1 VVAGVAA
8 TTWLVGQVRVN
19 TQIDTPSILYL
30 LVILVAAITFGAGP
44 AIAASVL
51 SVVTYDFFLV
61 EPVGSFGADDIDQ
74 ILALALFL
82 LVGVVTSGLAAG
94 QRYRTEEAQRRERE
108 ATALYTLNSLTARSN
123 DPQQFVPDVARAFAD
138 SLGLAGLA
146 LLIQGADG
154 ELEVLVATG
163 EPSAL
168 SPDERALAL
177 AVFREGRPIG
187 FDPNQRPLRRSPIA
201 RSSQQAARDET
212 TSGLPAIFL
221 PVQVATRTVGVLR
234 VRVVDPAEHQTDE
247 ERRQLAAIAQQFG
260 QALERAR
267 LQSEAAEVVA
277 LRRADELKDALV
289 HSVTHDLRTP
299 LALIRASAENL
310 RVGEIE
316 WSPDERAS
324 FVSAIEQNVDRL
336 DKIVANLLD
345 LSRLD
350 AGLVQPDRQYFPIG
364 ALIDDVLGRLRLL
377 LLDHVIAVDVP
388 DDLPPVPV
396 DYVAIDR
403 VLSNLLENV
412 VRHTPAGTSVTI
424 AVRQVDETVIVTV
437 ADNGLGIAPADVS
450 HVFERFYRGGARRSD
465 VRRGAGLGLAVSRG
479 LIEAHG
485 GKIWVESTAGKG
497 TTFGFWLPLV
507 SESTDLPSN
516 L

>member
-1 VVAGVAA
+1 MAA

-51 SVVTYDFFLV
+51 SVATYDFFLV
-61 EPVGSFGADDIDQ
+61 EPVASFGADDIDQ

-187 FDPNQRPLRRSPIA
+187 FDPNQRPLRRS
-201 RSSQQAARDET
+201 
-212 TSGLPAIFL
+212 
-221 PVQVATRTVGVLR
+221 
-234 VRVVDPAEHQTDE
+234 
-247 ERRQLAAIAQQFG
+247 
-260 QALERAR
+260 
-267 LQSEAAEVVA
+267 
-277 LRRADELKDALV
+277 
-289 HSVTHDLRTP
+289 
-299 LALIRASAENL
+299 
-310 RVGEIE
+310 
-316 WSPDERAS
+316 
-324 FVSAIEQNVDRL
+324 
-336 DKIVANLLD
+336 
-345 LSRLD
+345 
-350 AGLVQPDRQYFPIG
+350 
-364 ALIDDVLGRLRLL
+364 
-377 LLDHVIAVDVP
+377 
-388 DDLPPVPV
+388 
-396 DYVAIDR
+396 
-403 VLSNLLENV
+403 
-412 VRHTPAGTSVTI
+412 
-424 AVRQVDETVIVTV
+424 
-437 ADNGLGIAPADVS
+437 
-450 HVFERFYRGGARRSD
+450 
-465 VRRGAGLGLAVSRG
+465 
-479 LIEAHG
+479 
-485 GKIWVESTAGKG
+485 
-497 TTFGFWLPLV
+497 
-507 SESTDLPSN
+507 
-516 L
+516 

>member
-1 VVAGVAA
+1 VVVGVAA
-8 TTWLVGQVRVN
+8 TTWLVGQVGGH

-30 LVILVAAITFGAGP
+30 LVILVAAINFGAGP

-51 SVVTYDFFLV
+51 SVTTYDFFLV

-74 ILALALFL
+74 VLALALFL

-94 QRYRTEEAQRRERE
+94 QRNRTEEARRRERE

-146 LLIQGADG
+146 LLIPAADG
-154 ELEVLVATG
+154 DLEVLVATG
-163 EPSAL
+163 EPPAL
-168 SPDERALAL
+168 ASDERAVAL
-177 AVFREGRPIG
+177 TVFREGWPIG
-187 FDPNQRPLRRSPIA
+187 FDADARLPRRSPVT
-201 RSSQQAARDET
+201 RPSHLAAKDQTEPGPR
-212 TSGLPAIFL
+212 AIYL

-234 VRVVDPAEHQTDE
+234 IRVVNPAEHRTDE
-247 ERRQLAAIAQQFG
+247 QRRQLTAIAQQFG
-260 QALERAR
+260 LALERAR
-267 LQSEAAEVVA
+267 LQSEAREVVA

-310 RVGEIE
+310 RVGQIE

-324 FVSAIEQNVDRL
+324 FVSAIEQNVERL
-336 DKIVANLLD
+336 DKIVVNLLD

-350 AGLVQPDRQYFPIG
+350 AGLVQPDRQYFPMS

-377 LLDHVIAVDVP
+377 LLDDAISVDVP
-388 DDLPPVPV
+388 EDLPPVPV

-412 VRHTPAGTSVTI
+412 VRHAPAGTSVTI
-424 AVRQVDETVIVTV
+424 AARQVDETIVVTV
-437 ADNGLGIAPADVS
+437 ADNGPGIAPADVS
-450 HVFERFYRGGARRSD
+450 HVFERFYRGGGRRSD
-465 VRRGAGLGLAVSRG
+465 DRRGAGLGLAVSRG

-485 GKIWVESTAGKG
+485 GQIWVDSTADHGA
-497 TTFGFWLPLV
+497 TFGFWLPLV
-507 SESTDLPSN
+507 SESTGLRSK